1 MLPLILNNNT
11 NTNTTSSTL
20 QTGTS
25 YHTNPRSMEETLEGE
40 GLSLGD
46 VILGQA
52 RWVGQMNWY
61 RQPYQNSFSG
71 YNAVYRR
78 DDKKQSEEQHS
89 KDASKHHKFKV

>member
-1 MLPLILNNNT
+1 MLPLILNNNNT

-46 VILGQA
+46 VTLGQA

-61 RQPYQNSFSG
+61 AHTTGKLFSG
-71 YNAVYRR
+71 YIGDCVCM
-78 DDKKQSEEQHS
+78 KQ
-89 KDASKHHKFKV
+89 KTV